1 MVLILGLH
9 VGHCSSVCLMRD
21 GRIISAAQQE
31 RFDKKKNSSGFPKE
45 ALEWTL
51 KTAGIAAGQLDAVA
65 VGGLTI
71 LPAPLDMPVTGS
83 RAKMPLTPKA
93 MATRVWRYV
102 DYRHGNLRKL
112 FLPFVIRNRE
122 NTGRRGREWVK
133 QTLFSAYGIPP
144 EKVHFVEHHVCHAY
158 SSYYGLRGKERNPLV
173 LTVDGEGDY
182 YCAGVNRIVDGK
194 VERVA
199 STPFYNS
206 IGYVYS
212 ITTTYLGMK
221 ALEHEYKVMGLAPY
235 AKEYFRKTYDNVFKG
250 VIDVDTEKLVFT
262 SPFPLTRFMY
272 WLKEKGQ
279 GERFDNI
286 SAALQYLT
294 EDVVGKFAKASLD
307 KLGGEE
313 LYLGGGVFM
322 NVKMNM
328 KLSEMPEVKNI
339 APFPSGGDESN
350 PFGACYYV
358 YLNHF
363 GKKPDE
369 TKRIKDLYLGP
380 EYSNEYVEELI
391 KTRDLKR
398 KYSVEFHKDVDGE
411 IAELLSKDK
420 IVARLA
426 GKSEWGARALGNR
439 SILGNPSKMQTFY
452 KVNDQIK
459 MRDFWMPFA
468 PSVLAERGSD
478 YILNPK
484 KLDAPYMIMAFH
496 STELAQQELIAGI
509 HQSDKTCR
517 PQLLE
522 KEWNPRY
529 YKIIKEFEKETGI
542 GGVLNTSFN
551 LHGEP
556 MVCSPEDA
564 IHTLEDSGL
573 EYLAMEN
580 WIVSKK

>member
-9 VGHCSSVCLMRD
+9 IGHNSSVCLMRD
-21 GRIISAAQQE
+21 GEIVFAAQQE
-31 RFDKKKNSSGFPKE
+31 RFDKIKNSGGFPKD
-45 ALEWTL
+45 AIDWTL
-51 KTAGIAAGQLDAVA
+51 RTAGISAQQLDAVA

-71 LPAPLDMPVTGS
+71 LPAPLDIPSPGAK
-83 RAKMPLTPKA
+83 AKMPFTPKSL
-93 MATRVWRYV
+93 ATQFWRNV
-102 DYRHGNLRKL
+102 DYRHQNLRKL
-112 FLPFVIRNRE
+112 FLPFVIKNRE
-122 NTGRRGREWVK
+122 RTGKLGREALKGKLQAV
-133 QTLFSAYGIPP
+133 YGIPE
-144 EKVHFVEHHVCHAY
+144 EKIHFVEHHVCHAY
-158 SSYYGLRGKERNPLV
+158 TAYYGLKAKEKAPLV

-182 YCAGVNRIVDGK
+182 YCASVNRIVDGK
-194 VERVA
+194 IERVA

-212 ITTTYLGMK
+212 LTTTYLGMK

-235 AKEYFRKTYDNVFKG
+235 AKEYFMKTYDEVFRG
-250 VIDVDTEKLVFT
+250 IIDVDPERLVFT

-272 WLKEKGQ
+272 RLQEKAG

-294 EDVVGKFAKASLD
+294 EQVVGKFAKASLV

-328 KLSEMPEVKNI
+328 KLSEMPEVKGI
-339 APFPSGGDESN
+339 APFPSCGDESN

-358 YLNHF
+358 YLNKF
-363 GKKPDE
+363 GKGE
-369 TKRIKDLYLGP
+369 TKRVEDLYLGP
-380 EYSNEYVEELI
+380 EYSNEYIGELI
-391 KTRDLKR
+391 KKRELKR
-398 KYSVEFHKDVDGE
+398 KYNVEFHKDAEGE
-411 IAELLSKDK
+411 ISELLAKDK

-452 KVNDQIK
+452 EVNDQIK

-468 PSVLAERGSD
+468 PSVLAERAGD
-478 YILNPK
+478 YVLNPK
-484 KLDAPYMIMAFH
+484 KIDAPYMIMAFH
-496 STELAQQELIAGI
+496 STPLARQELIAGI

-517 PQLLE
+517 PQLL
-522 KEWNPRY
+522 KKDWNPRY
-529 YKIIKEFEKETGI
+529 YRIIKEFENETGI

-564 IHTLEDSGL
+564 IHTFEDSGL
-573 EYLAMEN
+573 EFLAMEN

>member
-21 GRIISAAQQE
+21 GEIVFAVQQE
-31 RFDKKKNSSGFPKE
+31 RFDKVKNSSGFPKD
-45 ALEWTL
+45 AIDWTL
-51 KTAGIAAGQLDAVA
+51 KTAGISAGQLDSVA

-71 LPAPLDMPVTGS
+71 LPAPLDMPATG
-83 RAKMPLTPKA
+83 AKTKMSLTPKA
-93 MATRVWRYV
+93 LVTRAWRNI
-102 DYRHGNLRKL
+102 DYKHQNLRKL
-112 FLPFVIRNRE
+112 FLPLVIRKRE
-122 NTGRRGREWVK
+122 NTGKAGREALKGKLNAV
-133 QTLFSAYGIPP
+133 YGIPA
-144 EKVHFVEHHVCHAY
+144 ERIHFVEHHVCHAY
-158 SSYYGLRGKERNPLV
+158 SAYYGQRRKEKNPLV

-194 VERVA
+194 IERVA

-235 AKEYFRKTYDNVFKG
+235 AKEYFKKTYENVFKG
-250 VIDVDTEKLVFT
+250 VIDVDSEKLVFT

-272 WLKEKGQ
+272 HLQEKAG

-294 EDVVGKFAKASLD
+294 EDVVGRWTKASLD

-313 LYLGGGVFM
+313 LYMGGGVFM

-328 KLSEMPEVKNI
+328 KLAELPEVKNI
-339 APFPSGGDESN
+339 SPFPSGGDESN

-358 YLNHF
+358 YLNVF
-363 GKKPDE
+363 GKKPIE
-369 TKRIKDLYLGP
+369 TKRVKDVYLGP
-380 EYSNEYVEELI
+380 EYTNEYIEEVI
-391 KTRDLKR
+391 KERGLKQ
-398 KYSVEFHKDVDGE
+398 KYNVEFYKDVEGE
-411 IAELLSKDK
+411 IAELLGKDK

-468 PSVLAERGSD
+468 PSILFERGDD
-478 YILNPK
+478 YVLNPK

-496 STELAQQELIAGI
+496 STPLAQQELIAGI
-509 HQSDKTCR
+509 HQADKTCR

-522 KEWNPRY
+522 KEWNPGY
-529 YKIIKEFEKETGI
+529 YRIIKEFEKETGI

-556 MVCSPEDA
+556 MVESPEDA
-564 IHTLEDSGL
+564 IHTFEDSGL